1 MTRMT
6 PRTPTVIG
14 GVDTPSD
21 THEAAALNGQGRLLG
36 VRRFANTPQGC
47 QQLLDWLRSLGSV

>member
-1 MTRMT
+1 MT